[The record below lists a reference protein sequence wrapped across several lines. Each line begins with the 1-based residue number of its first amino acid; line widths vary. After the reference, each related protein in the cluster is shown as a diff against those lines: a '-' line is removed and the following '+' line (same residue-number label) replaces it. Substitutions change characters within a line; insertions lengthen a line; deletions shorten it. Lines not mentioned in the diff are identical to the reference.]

1 MEVYE
6 KTHAKWITNFN
17 SIFSAIFIVTDHQ
30 LVYYSHINYDSAFSI
45 LEAVIKAAQLALQS
59 LEVGSELIRVTT
71 T

>member
-1 MEVYE
+1 M
-6 KTHAKWITNFN
+6 
-17 SIFSAIFIVTDHQ
+17 DHQ

-59 LEVGSELIRVTT
+59 LEVSSKLIRVTT